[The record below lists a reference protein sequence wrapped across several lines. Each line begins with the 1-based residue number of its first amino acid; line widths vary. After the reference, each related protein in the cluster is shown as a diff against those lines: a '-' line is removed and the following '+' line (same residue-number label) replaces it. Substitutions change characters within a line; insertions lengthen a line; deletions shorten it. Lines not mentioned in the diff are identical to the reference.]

1 MAPHPPHLKS
11 QVRVF
16 RCSKS
21 LEEQHLLYYLEIH
34 LFVLSGSV
42 DKKNNVH
49 YLIKWRDLQYD
60 QSTWEMEDMDI
71 PDFETFKQHYWN
83 HRYMHTGLISTSH
96 AYTLV

>member
-1 MAPHPPHLKS
+1 MAAHPPHIKS

-21 LEEQHLLYYLEIH
+21 LEEQHLLNYLDIN
-34 LFVLSGSV
+34 FSVLSGSV

-60 QSTWEMEDMDI
+60 QSTWECEDMDI

-83 HRYMHTGLISTSH
+83 HRYMHTGLCSISH
-96 AYTLV
+96 AYTLL